1 MFVITYRKIFF
12 IFSSITIALSVI
24 FVLVWGL
31 VFGIDFTGG
40 TLIEVS
46 YGGTATS
53 QPAATSTAQAGTTIS
68 AGTTT
73 ASATSVVPDKGA
85 VEARLD
91 TLAIGAY
98 SLRPSEGNGYIL
110 RTHDLNQ
117 EEENA
122 VENALSLGG
131 TAPMNVDRVNTVGP
145 VLGEEL
151 RGKAFFAITVVV
163 LLIIFFIAFAFRH
176 VSKPVSSWK
185 YGTIAIVV
193 LVHDILLPVGL
204 FAVLGKFFGA
214 EVDGLFVMA
223 LLAILGYSVN
233 DTIVVFDRI
242 RENLRH
248 NVETNTREEFD
259 ITVGKSL
266 SQTFVR
272 SFNTSLTTGLTL
284 LALFLFGSSSTHYFS
299 LTLLAGVIAGTYS
312 SIFLAAPLL
321 VWVNNLA
328 PAAQTASGKNK
339 KKKKR

>member
-1 MFVITYRKIFF
+1 MFVITHRKIFF
-12 IFSSITIALSVI
+12 IISSIMVALSVI

-40 TLIEVS
+40 TIIEVS
-46 YGGTATS
+46 YGNT
-53 QPAATSTAQAGTTIS
+53 ATSTAIS
-68 AGTTT
+68 T
-73 ASATSVVPDKGA
+73 ATSTATATSAVPDKAA

-91 TLAIGAY
+91 VLAIGGY
-98 SLRPSEGNGYIL
+98 SLRPSQGNGYIL

-131 TAPMNVDRVNTVGP
+131 QAQMNVDRVNTVGP
-145 VLGEEL
+145 VLGKEL
-151 RGKAFFAITVVV
+151 RDKAFFAITVVV
-163 LLIIFFIAFAFRH
+163 LLIIFFIAFAFRK

-185 YGTIAIVV
+185 YGTIAIIV

-204 FAVLGKFFGA
+204 FAILGKFFGA

-223 LLAILGYSVN
+223 LLAILGYSIN

-242 RENLRH
+242 RENLKH
-248 NVETNTREEFD
+248 NTETNTYEAFD

-266 SQTFVR
+266 SQTYVR
-272 SFNTSLTTGLTL
+272 SFNTSFTTGLTL
-284 LALFLFGSSSTHYFS
+284 IALFFFGSDSTRYFS

-312 SIFLAAPLL
+312 SIFLAAPML
-321 VWVNNLA
+321 VWVNNLVPVA
-328 PAAQTASGKNK
+328 EGASGKK